1 MASQGSKSRPDL
13 ASFVGL
19 ALAVFGILGGLV
31 LEKGSIMDVA
41 QTTAA
46 IIVCCGTAGA
56 VLVTSPMSSVRSAF
70 SYLKTVFFERP
81 MDVSAQLEEIMA
93 YATKARKQGLVSLE
107 VETAKIS
114 DPFLRKAMDLAV
126 DGADIDELKEMM
138 EVEIEQ
144 REMHAEEAA
153 KVFESGGGYSPTIG
167 IIGAVLGL
175 IQVMKNLANISEVG
189 HGIAVAFVAT
199 VYGVA
204 LANLFL
210 LPVAGKIRAR
220 AAAES
225 KIRELSLEGV
235 IGIIEGWNPKLI
247 RAKLEGYLANDG
259 KKKRSSQER
268 AAA

>member
-1 MASQGSKSRPDL
+1 MARNKNSRPDL
-13 ASFVGL
+13 ASFIGL
-19 ALAVFGILGGLV
+19 GLAVFGIVGGLV
-31 LEKGSIMDVA
+31 MEKGSIMDIA
-41 QTTAA
+41 QLTAA

-56 VLVTSPMSSVRSAF
+56 VLVTSPMSSVRSAL
-70 SYLKTVFFERP
+70 SYLKTVFFERQADIP
-81 MDVSAQLEEIMA
+81 AQVEEIMA
-93 YATKARKQGLVSLE
+93 FATKARKQGLVSLE
-107 VETAKIS
+107 NETRNIR

-138 EVEIEQ
+138 EVEIDQ
-144 REMHAEEAA
+144 RERHAEEAA

-210 LPVAGKIRAR
+210 LPAAGKIRAR

-247 RAKLEGYLANDG
+247 RAKLEGYLAG
-259 KKKRSSQER
+259 GVQKKRSGRER